1 MIAVFDVIIVQN
13 TKRKKVN
20 RNEIQE
26 YVSNNFEKK
35 KNDNKFQLLLH
46 LIFFYRD
53 CK

>member
-26 YVSNNFEKK
+26 YVGYNFEK

-46 LIFFYRD
+46 LILFL
-53 CK
+53 